1 MIPTF
6 IVLALSCFAAFYVAR
21 SLKEGAASA
30 RVDEG
35 ASLEAED
42 DKRLAL
48 AALIDLEEERDSGK
62 LSRDDFERLRTTYE
76 VEAVDALRRADAAT
90 DDGDE
95 DDLEQEIARVR
106 DRLRCPRCGAI
117 RPSGELCPRCES

>member
-21 SLKEGAASA
+21 AVKEGAASA

-62 LSRDDFERLRTTYE
+62 LSRDDFERLRATYE